1 MYHIQ
6 VKKGAELVTE
16 HLLQQLKDGSYAEGQ
31 RLPSVEALAKQYQV
45 GRSTIREAESA
56 LKAMGWLDIRHG
68 GGTFARRP
76 DPNPA
81 EQLIS
86 SLADMDVDSLR
97 SLIEARKLVEIGSAA
112 LAARR
117 RTEQDLAQMASCL
130 KQMEAHLEDEEKS
143 QQDDLQFHIYL
154 AEASHNSILVP
165 TLAMFHQECA
175 NHMGSTRRMWL
186 FGERASAL
194 QLLKEHQ
201 LIYEAI
207 SLQDEAL
214 ASQWME
220 EHLKKVEMVL
230 NAKKGG

>member
-1 MYHIQ
+1 MMYNIQ
-6 VKKGAELVTE
+6 VKKGAELVTD

-45 GRSTIREAESA
+45 GRSTIREAQSA

-76 DPNPA
+76 EYNPA
-81 EQLIS
+81 EQLLS
-86 SLADMDVDSLR
+86 SLADVDSLR

-117 RTEQDLAQMASCL
+117 RTEQDLARMSQCL
-130 KQMEAHLEDEEKS
+130 QHMEEHLEDEEKS
-143 QQDDLQFHIYL
+143 QQDDLQFHVYL

-175 NHMGSTRRMWL
+175 KHIGNTRRMWL

-214 ASQWME
+214 ASKRME
-220 EHLKKVEMVL
+220 EHLTKVEMVL
-230 NAKKGG
+230 NT